1 MKKLAIISVAMGA
14 AFAVLA
20 LYVQFSLAP
29 SADALEALENLEF
42 ISGMQSGEEIGPS
55 PTRMLW
61 FEAHEKK
68 MNFSYIVLFGGAL
81 TALLGLVAG
90 IKKEK
95 MGWIGFLLGLT
106 AFLIGAMHG
115 THMFS

>member
-29 SADALEALENLEF
+29 SADALEALENLEY

-95 MGWIGFLLGLT
+95 MGWIGFLFGLT